1 MRNLMTLSDTFIYN
15 ATNTDI
21 NESTKNTSNL
31 KIVYLNLYMFKNL
44 VPMKSIQQEPSW
56 LRDD

>member
-44 VPMKSIQQEPSW
+44 VPMKIIQQEPSL